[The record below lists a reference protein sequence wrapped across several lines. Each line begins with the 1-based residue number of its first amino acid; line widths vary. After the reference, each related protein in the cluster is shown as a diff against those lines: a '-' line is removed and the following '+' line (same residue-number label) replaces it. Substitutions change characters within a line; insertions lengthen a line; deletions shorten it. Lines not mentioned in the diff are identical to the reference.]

1 MSPVPEPPGPRNP
14 AVDEDTMTTL
24 THHQDPD
31 LREGETLARGGRRA
45 MGRPLLFAVLLSV
58 ASLVVLGLLVAGP
71 ALPLAAA
78 MPVAAAAAVLVIL
91 AWALAGPRL

>member
-1 MSPVPEPPGPRNP
+1 MSPVLEPPCPRNP

-24 THHQDPD
+24 THHEDPD
-31 LREGETLARGGRRA
+31 LREGETLTRGGRRA

-78 MPVAAAAAVLVIL
+78 MPVAAGAAVLVIL

>member
-24 THHQDPD
+24 THHEDPD
-31 LREGETLARGGRRA
+31 LREGATLTRGGRRA

-78 MPVAAAAAVLVIL
+78 MPVAAGAAVLVVL